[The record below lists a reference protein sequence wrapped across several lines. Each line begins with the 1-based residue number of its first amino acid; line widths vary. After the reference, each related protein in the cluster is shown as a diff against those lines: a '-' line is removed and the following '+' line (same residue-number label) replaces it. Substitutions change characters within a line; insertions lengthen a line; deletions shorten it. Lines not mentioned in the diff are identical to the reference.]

1 MSFFKMI
8 ILLILMAFSVSP
20 FAEST
25 ETRTLPPGKWKIVK
39 ISEAKKDLP
48 LVDITLYAYKNKI
61 SLFDFKD
68 QNGNCFKINNQT
80 DYLEVQI
87 DNYCKDEEFNFD
99 KFHVNN
105 NQLEVVDGDV
115 HYFFVK
121 EELPTV
127 SYQDLTAVW
136 EMAGNPQRVDTSI
149 VASIYPDRFVSLIEG
164 NSTEVQSGR
173 VFIGEGNLPYIVVE
187 DTFLPIFYE
196 GNSFGVILDEKV
208 SFKKTEKPLP
218 SQFIV
223 DDNGM
228 AAEIGKFSVVT
239 KINGDLAETILD
251 IQFKTLGDRAT
262 EVAFKLPL
270 PASASITGYSLDI
283 KGKMIPAVVVP
294 KETAREALE
303 TLESRGVDPALA
315 ELTHNNLFQTEIYP
329 VSKDNP
335 RRIQIRYQE
344 LLQKVNGE
352 YHYSIPL
359 ELLGQFKHFSL
370 DIEVDAATSIRYPQ
384 DAAISQQLI
393 RQYKTNK
400 GKQLLRFNADNFSAR
415 TEFSLNLLAAV
426 KPGLQVQLADEQV
439 FFRLPLDAGS
449 TSLSPKSLLILW
461 DTSLSMAA
469 YHTQYV
475 KWVNDVRHQFP
486 NAKITVQPFST
497 TLEKSIDLSVQS
509 EAANSSEL
517 DFVYDGASN
526 LNLIGN
532 FLSAPEQE
540 AVLLFSD
547 AIHSIGLLD
556 LNLPAIPL
564 FVINPDNKVS
574 NMPLLQTLA
583 ERGNLASLK
592 DFPSLP
598 LRAFFALL
606 DDIKIEPSDN
616 SFIVNRQ
623 FGRNQSAELIG
634 KLGNTELPHKLSV
647 EINKVK
653 KDFIVDGRNPIA
665 GNNLQYLWATAKIRP
680 LMSNPQ
686 QHKQAITDV
695 GMKYSIVTP
704 YTSLLVLEE
713 MIDYVEF
720 GVKPSALFDPNN
732 RYDELRADYLIE
744 KSEEGNSLIEE
755 LFGEWQKRVDWYK
768 NPVAFNRKILKP
780 KINRR
785 SSGLDEVVV
794 TGMRSAPAENVE
806 EMVVADIGKMDGGIK
821 VLAWNP
827 DTPYLK
833 AIKAVPLDKAY
844 ATYLEQRKTYGANL
858 SFYMDVAKYFFDQKQ
873 IDVGYKIVSNISERM
888 PEKVLAQRIL
898 AYCLM
903 EYQQWD
909 LAFLYLNFVNQIV
922 PYEATSK
929 RDLAVLFEHMASLEK
944 PDFAT
949 QSANYYWQAI
959 LQDDSFRHD
968 LAITSLGE
976 LNHLIA
982 QWKIDPEKIDKFDK
996 RFIAPMEFDVRVV
1009 MSWTNNQADMDLHIL
1024 EPDATK
1030 ISYRKPYS
1038 FSGGWLPFDNTSGF
1052 GPEEYLLKV
1061 AKKGTYKV
1069 KADFFANSSV
1079 ETFGPVTVRIDI
1091 YRNYGKENEVHKI
1104 TTVRLEDAKDELDL
1118 AEIMVH

>member
-1 MSFFKMI
+1 MSFLKIM
-8 ILLILMAFSVSP
+8 ILLILMVFSVSS

-39 ISEAKKDLP
+39 ISEAEKDLP

-61 SLFDFKD
+61 ALFDFKD
-68 QNGNCFKINNQT
+68 QKGNCFKINNQN
-80 DYLEVQI
+80 DDLEVQI
-87 DNYCKDEEFNFD
+87 DGYCKDEEFNFD

-115 HYFFVK
+115 HYFFIK
-121 EELPTV
+121 EELPAV

-136 EMAGNPQRVDTSI
+136 EATGESQSADTSI
-149 VASIYPDRFVSLIEG
+149 IAVIYPDRFVSFIEG
-164 NSTEVQSGR
+164 NSAEAQSGR
-173 VFIGEGNLPYIVVE
+173 VFIGEGNLPYIVAE
-187 DTFLPIFYE
+187 DSFLPIFYE
-196 GNSFGVILDEKV
+196 GNSFDVILDEKI

-223 DDNGM
+223 DDNGLT
-228 AAEIGKFSVVT
+228 AEIDNFSVAT

-251 IQFKTLGDRAT
+251 IQFKTLSDRET

-315 ELTHNNLFQTEIYP
+315 ELTHNNQFQTEIYP
-329 VSKDNP
+329 VSKNNP

-344 LLQKVNGE
+344 PLQKINGE
-352 YHYSIPL
+352 YHYSLPL

-384 DAAISQQLI
+384 GAAISQQLI

-400 GKQLLRFNADNFSAR
+400 GKQLLRFNGDNFSAR
-415 TEFSLNLLAAV
+415 TGFSLNLLAAV

-439 FFRLPLDAGS
+439 FFRLPLEAGS
-449 TSLSPKSLLILW
+449 TPFSPKSLLILW
-461 DTSLSMAA
+461 DTSLSIEK
-469 YHTQYV
+469 YHAQYV
-475 KWVNDVRHQFP
+475 AWLDDVRRQFP
-486 NAKITVQPFST
+486 DATVTVQPFST
-497 TLEKSIDLSVQS
+497 TLEKSITLSAQT
-509 EAANSSEL
+509 EASNSREL

-526 LNLIGN
+526 LNLLGN
-532 FLSAPEQE
+532 FLATPGQE
-540 AVLLFSD
+540 TVLLFSD

-556 LNLPAIPL
+556 LNVPVIPL
-564 FVINPDNKVS
+564 FVINPDNEVS

-592 DFPSLP
+592 DFSSLP
-598 LRAFFALL
+598 LKAFFSLL
-606 DDIKIEPSDN
+606 DDIEVEPSNN

-623 FGRNQSAELIG
+623 FGRKQSAELIG

-647 EINKVK
+647 EINKVR
-653 KDFIVDGRNPIA
+653 KDFIVDGSNPIT
-665 GNNLQYLWATAKIRP
+665 GNNLQYLWGTAKIRP
-680 LMSNPQ
+680 LMANPQ
-686 QHKQAITDV
+686 QHKQAIADV

-713 MIDYVEF
+713 MDDYVEF
-720 GVKPSALFDPNN
+720 GVKPSNLFDPDNE
-732 RYDELRADYLIE
+732 YEELRADYLVE
-744 KSEEGNSLIEE
+744 KSEDAISFTGE
-755 LFGEWQKRVDWYK
+755 LFDEWQKRVAWYK

-785 SSGLDEVVV
+785 SSGVEEVIV
-794 TGMRSAPAENVE
+794 TGMRASADTVE
-806 EMVVADIGKMDGGIK
+806 EIVATDIGQMDGGIK
-821 VLAWNP
+821 IAAWNP

-833 AIKAVPLDKAY
+833 AIKAVSLDKAY
-844 ATYLEQRKTYGANL
+844 ATYLEQRKIYGANL

-873 IDVGYKIVSNISERM
+873 VKVGYKILSNISEHM

-909 LAFLYLNFVNQIV
+909 LAFFYLNFVNEIA

-949 QSANYYWQAI
+949 KSANYYWQAI
-959 LQDDSFRHD
+959 LLDDSFDHD
-968 LAITSLGE
+968 LAMTSLGE

-996 RFIAPMEFDVRVV
+996 RFIAPMEFDLRVV